1 MTNLVVRGLGT
12 ENTLVTAGLGP
23 QAGDTFFQSLT
34 GSITFFGTLIANY
47 IMGGGGAETQ
57 GGTSIDID
65 IGID

>member
-1 MTNLVVRGLGT
+1 MSNLVVRGLGT
-12 ENTLVTAGLGP
+12 DNTLVTAGLGP
-23 QAGDTFFQSLT
+23 QTGETFLQSLA
-34 GSITFFGTLIANY
+34 GAITFFGTLVANY